1 MRHISIV
8 TIFLLLP
15 SLSACGLTAW
25 QNVPD
30 DLRLAGLTLHA
41 GAYANSKGD
50 GEPID
55 VDLVSNFNYAE
66 YVTKKPFEM
75 VNSYGYFCDKYG
87 KYASDLESLD
97 VFTIKNNSYLSL
109 WNKKTPSLIFQTTS
123 RPTIITSIYL

>member
-1 MRHISIV
+1 MVSAQGTIMRRIGIA
-8 TIFLLLP
+8 IFVLLP
-15 SLSACGLTAW
+15 LVGCGLTAW

-66 YVTKKPFEM
+66 YVTKK
-75 VNSYGYFCDKYG
+75 
-87 KYASDLESLD
+87 
-97 VFTIKNNSYLSL
+97 TI
-109 WNKKTPSLIFQTTS
+109 
-123 RPTIITSIYL
+123 